1 MPLFSFFNKVEFPT
15 CHRMDTNQKVPINL
29 INNVKLDPDLPI
41 TWILDNNADV
51 PVKWTFD
58 NNVSFWADAQSKTI
72 IKVTRQTTSMLIPVV
87 VAVIVGTYFAY
98 NIFRKKTPPPPPV
111 PEVKI
116 NWDAFNRITAE
127 IKNELK

>member
-1 MPLFSFFNKVEFPT
+1 
-15 CHRMDTNQKVPINL
+15 MDTNQKVPINL

-87 VAVIVGTYFAY
+87 AAVIVGAYFAY